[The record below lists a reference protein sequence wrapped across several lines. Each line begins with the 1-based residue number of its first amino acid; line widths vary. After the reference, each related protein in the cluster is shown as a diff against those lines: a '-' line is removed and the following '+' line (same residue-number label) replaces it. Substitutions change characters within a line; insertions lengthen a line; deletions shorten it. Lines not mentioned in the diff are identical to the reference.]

1 MIKFLRQWIEDY
13 QAVQQELQQMGIF
26 NVITFYGI
34 FTYIDH
40 TIEDRV
46 NSTDDKPRPIQTSN
60 K

>member
-13 QAVQQELQQMGIF
+13 HAVQQELQQMGIF
-26 NVITFYGI
+26 NVITVYGI